1 MPLYMDI
8 HNLPEGTTAEDV
20 AKAHAKDME
29 TQQKYGVEYHKYWVN
44 EKTGK
49 VFCLVHA
56 PNAEAAECVHR
67 EAHGLLAEKII
78 EVEPDVAEVF
88 LGGTETN
95 SVGAVLLPGG
105 GADARDPGI
114 RTVLF
119 TDIANSTSLTQ
130 SLGDEAALALLGVH
144 DTIVRAALSDL
155 GGREVKHTG
164 DGIMASF
171 VSAAGA
177 VRCAIQIQREL
188 DKYAQANPERPLKV
202 RVGAAAGEPVE
213 QRNDLFGSTVQL
225 ASRLCAHAQPEQI
238 LVSNAIPDL
247 CIGKG
252 LVFEELG
259 EIALKGFGQPVRA
272 HAAAWKQVTVG
283 ALHALVLTALLV
295 CAFSALPSRAA
306 AGDMPQDV
314 SIVQLL
320 ATPEKFDGK
329 LVRVIGFLCLAFEG
343 DAVYLHREDFDHSL
357 TQNALWVDVPE
368 KRDETSAESTFCLR
382 ARSMPAITATW
393 AYSEVRSAKL
403 LV

>member
-29 TQQKYGVEYHKYWVN
+29 TQRKYGVEYHKYWVN
-44 EKTGK
+44 ESGRK
-49 VFCLVHA
+49 VFCLAHA
-56 PNAEAAECVHR
+56 PSAEAAACVHR

-95 SVGAVLLPGG
+95 NVGAVLLPGG

-114 RTVLF
+114 RTILF
-119 TDIANSTSLTQ
+119 TDIMDSTILTH

-144 DTIVRAALSDL
+144 DMIVRDALSAL

-188 DKYAQANPERPLKV
+188 EKHALTEPEHALKV

-213 QRNDLFGSTVQL
+213 QNNDLFGSTVQL
-225 ASRLCAHAQPEQI
+225 AARLCAHAEPEQI
-238 LVSNAIPDL
+238 LVSNAIAEL

-252 LVFEELG
+252 LSFKDLG
-259 EIALKGFGQPVRA
+259 EVTLKGFGNPVRA
-272 HAAAWKQVTVG
+272 HAAAWK
-283 ALHALVLTALLV
+283 
-295 CAFSALPSRAA
+295 
-306 AGDMPQDV
+306 
-314 SIVQLL
+314 
-320 ATPEKFDGK
+320 
-329 LVRVIGFLCLAFEG
+329 
-343 DAVYLHREDFDHSL
+343 
-357 TQNALWVDVPE
+357 
-368 KRDETSAESTFCLR
+368 
-382 ARSMPAITATW
+382 PAN
-393 AYSEVRSAKL
+393 
-403 LV
+403 